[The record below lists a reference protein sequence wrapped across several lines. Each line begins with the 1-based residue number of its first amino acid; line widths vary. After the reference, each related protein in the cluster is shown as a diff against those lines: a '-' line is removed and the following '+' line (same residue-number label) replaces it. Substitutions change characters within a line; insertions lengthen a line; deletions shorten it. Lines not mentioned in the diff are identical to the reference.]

1 MAAGAMASS
10 ARARCESRKYKAC
23 LIADSKQGGVGHS
36 MHLAFGLRD
45 DVAVVALAEP
55 DEGARAKYG
64 ADAGVERTY
73 ADYREML
80 DKEHP
85 DLVAIGPRWSIH
97 HKEYILACAEVGAH
111 GLIEKPLSVDLE
123 EADAMMTAIGAK
135 NLRWAIGFNVRS
147 MPPIAHLKKLLWE
160 ESLIGTI
167 LDARGR
173 GKEDARAGGEDLIV
187 LGSHVLDLMAYL
199 MDGAPGWCFSDI
211 TVGGRPAKPED
222 VHDPTEG
229 LGPVVGDRICA
240 TYGFAAGVK
249 GFFASMANPDGSG
262 GRFGLDLYGSRGVV
276 TIRIGDTP
284 TIQWIPDS
292 TWAPGGRDVAWQPLP
307 HAPEFVQRDQ
317 AHERNRWLVDDLI
330 TSIEEGREP
339 TVSLADGRRSQEMI
353 QAVFESYVQQRRVM
367 LPLEARSHPLKRWQ

>member
-1 MAAGAMASS
+1 MNRREFLVSASMAAGAMASS

-262 GRFGLDLYGSRGVV
+262 AGSASTFTAAVASSRFVSATRPQSSGFR
-276 TIRIGDTP
+276 T
-284 TIQWIPDS
+284 
-292 TWAPGGRDVAWQPLP
+292 
-307 HAPEFVQRDQ
+307 QR
-317 AHERNRWLVDDLI
+317 
-330 TSIEEGREP
+330 
-339 TVSLADGRRSQEMI
+339 GRRAAETWPGNLSRTHRSLCSAIRRTNATGGLSMI
-353 QAVFESYVQQRRVM
+353 SSR
-367 LPLEARSHPLKRWQ
+367 PLKRAVSLPSAWPTADARRK